1 MDFKAPD
8 DWAPMVDDDA
18 PRNPAWLS
26 RYELHGVP
34 LGSDSATALRPVA
47 PVRPRAAAILSRQ
60 ASAQLQSRAAVVPAP
75 AWVSSARPL
84 PRRPTFAP
92 APLPAPKRTKKT
104 ASIRTASV
112 VTPMLV
118 VAIHDSDGE
127 VSYYRPT
134 PGQQLFLIFNSHAI
148 GKRVPVDS
156 LTFFLDGSRIE
167 GDQTPEDLGLE
178 PGDRIDCVRG

>member
-1 MDFKAPD
+1 M
-8 DWAPMVDDDA
+8 
-18 PRNPAWLS
+18 
-26 RYELHGVP
+26 
-34 LGSDSATALRPVA
+34 
-47 PVRPRAAAILSRQ
+47 
-60 ASAQLQSRAAVVPAP
+60 
-75 AWVSSARPL
+75 
-84 PRRPTFAP
+84 
-92 APLPAPKRTKKT
+92 TKKT

-127 VSYYRPT
+127 VSYYRPSPT
-134 PGQQLFLIFNSHAI
+134 EQLFLIFNSHAI

-156 LTFFLDGSRIE
+156 LAFFLDGSRIE